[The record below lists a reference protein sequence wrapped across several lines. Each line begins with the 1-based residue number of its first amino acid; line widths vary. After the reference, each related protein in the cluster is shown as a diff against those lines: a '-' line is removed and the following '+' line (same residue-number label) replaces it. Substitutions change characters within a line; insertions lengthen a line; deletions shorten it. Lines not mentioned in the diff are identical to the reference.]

1 MKRSIAVLA
10 FVALAAPWAV
20 LAAAPKALKVVETVE
35 IKAPVAKVWATI
47 KDFDS
52 LDKWH
57 PGFAKD
63 EIVKGT
69 NNKVGAVRSIT
80 VKGGPT
86 FTEELLAFSGKSHSY
101 KYKITDESALPIHNY
116 SSTITVKAGKDGG
129 SVMTWT
135 GWFKRKNTADNPP
148 DAESDAG
155 VIKFI
160 TGVYRGGLDN
170 VKKMLEG

>member
-1 MKRSIAVLA
+1 MNRSIVVLA
-10 FVALAAPWAV
+10 LVAVAAPWAA
-20 LAAAPKALKVVETVE
+20 LADAPKTLKVVETVE
-35 IKAPVAKVWATI
+35 VNAPVAKVWATV

-57 PGFAKD
+57 PGFSKD

-69 NNKVGAVRSIT
+69 NNKVGAVRSLT

-86 FTEELLAFSGKSHSY
+86 FTEELLAYSGKSHSY
-101 KYKITDESALPIHNY
+101 KYTITDESALPIHNY
-116 SSTITVKAGKDGG
+116 KSTIVVKSGKNGG
-129 SVMTWT
+129 SVVTWT
-135 GWFKRKNTADNPP
+135 GWFKRKNTSDTPP

-170 VKKMLEG
+170 VKKLVDG

>member
-1 MKRSIAVLA
+1 VS
-10 FVALAAPWAV
+10 
-20 LAAAPKALKVVETVE
+20 
-35 IKAPVAKVWATI
+35 KVWATI
-47 KDFDS
+47 KDFGS

-57 PGFAKD
+57 PGFSKD

-69 NNKVGAVRSIT
+69 NNTAGAVRSIT

-86 FTEELLAFSGKSHSY
+86 FTEELISFSSKHHSY
-101 KYKITDESALPIHNY
+101 KYKITDESALPIHDY
-116 SSTITVKAGKDGG
+116 KSTIVVTADKNGG
-129 SVMTWT
+129 SIVTWT
-135 GWFKRKNTADNPP
+135 GWFKRKNTSDTPP

-170 VKKMLEG
+170 LKKMLG

>member
-10 FVALAAPWAV
+10 LVALAAPWAV
-20 LAAAPKALKVVETVE
+20 LAAAPTTLKVVETVE
-35 IKAPVAKVWATI
+35 IKAPVAKVWAAV

-63 EIVKGT
+63 EIVKGS

-86 FTEELLAFSGKSHSY
+86 FTEELLAFSSKSHSY
-101 KYKITDESALPIHNY
+101 KYTITDESALPIHDY
-116 SSTITVKAGKDGG
+116 KATITVTAKDGG
-129 SVMTWT
+129 SIVTWR
-135 GWFKRKNTADNPP
+135 GWFKRKNTSDTPP

-155 VIKFI
+155 VVKFI

-170 VKKMLEG
+170 LKKMLEG

>member
-10 FVALAAPWAV
+10 LIALAAPWAV
-20 LAAAPKALKVVETVE
+20 LAAAPKTLKVVETVE
-35 IKAPVAKVWATI
+35 VNAPVAKVWATV

-57 PGFAKD
+57 PGFSKD
-63 EIVKGT
+63 EIVKGA
-69 NNKVGAVRSIT
+69 NNKAGAVRSLT

-86 FTEELLAFSGKSHSY
+86 FTEELISFGGKSHSY
-101 KYKITDESALPIHNY
+101 TYKITDESALPIHNY
-116 SSTITVKAGKDGG
+116 KSTISVKAGKDGG
-129 SVMTWT
+129 SVVTWT
-135 GWFKRKNTADNPP
+135 GTFKRKNTSDTPP

-155 VIKFI
+155 VIKFV

-170 VKKMLEG
+170 LKKMLG